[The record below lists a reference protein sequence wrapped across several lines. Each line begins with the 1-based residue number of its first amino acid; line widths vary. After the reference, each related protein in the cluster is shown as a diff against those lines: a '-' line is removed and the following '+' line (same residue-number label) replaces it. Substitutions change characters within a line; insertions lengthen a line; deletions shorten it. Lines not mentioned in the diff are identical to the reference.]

1 LPFADFVD
9 AAPHAAAGARRDSNE
24 IQQKVPNPAPPFPGG
39 FIKGGCMFNLKRS
52 HGALFLGLAL
62 LASSAYAQTVKIGFI
77 DPLSGLLGPV
87 GQNQLRSWQ
96 YIADLA
102 NQKNWAGGPKFE
114 IVGFDNKLSPQESLT
129 ILKQVEDQGIRY
141 IVQGNGSSVALALAD
156 AVDKYNARNPGK
168 EIVYLN
174 YAAVDPDLTN
184 SKCSYWHFRLDINS
198 DMKMEALTS
207 FLAKNQSIKKV
218 YLLNQN
224 YSFGIAVARAAKEY
238 LARKRPDIKIVGED
252 LHPIAQV
259 KDFAPYVSKI
269 KAAGADTVIT
279 GNWGSDLALLIKAAK
294 DAGLNVNFYTY
305 YAGTTGVPTAM
316 GASGENKVYYVGY
329 WNVNNEKFVG
339 ADLAADYEKKFKKF
353 NDDYYTMATYTGIA
367 YLAKAF
373 KETKSTDPIKVA
385 KALEGMKV
393 QSLNGE
399 VEMRKTDHQA
409 QHPVTIAKWV
419 KVNGKTVKY
428 DQEDTGYGWETE
440 AVIPTYVATQPTSC
454 QMTRPN

>member
-1 LPFADFVD
+1 
-9 AAPHAAAGARRDSNE
+9 
-24 IQQKVPNPAPPFPGG
+24 
-39 FIKGGCMFNLKRS
+39 MFNLKRA
-52 HGALFLGLAL
+52 HGALFLALAL
-62 LASSAYAQTVKIGFI
+62 LASSAYAQTVKVAFI

-96 YIADLA
+96 YTVDYA

-114 IVGFDNKLSPQESLT
+114 IVSFDNKLSPQESLT
-129 ILKQVEDQGIRY
+129 ILKQVQDQGIRY

-156 AVDKYNARNPGK
+156 AVSKHNARNPGK

-184 SKCSYWHFRLDINS
+184 SKCDYWHFRLDANS
-198 DMKMEALTS
+198 DMKMEALTTY
-207 FLAKNQSIKKV
+207 LAKDKSIKNV
-218 YLLNQN
+218 YLFNQN
-224 YSFGIAVARAAKEY
+224 YSFGVAVARAAKEY
-238 LARKRPDIKIVGED
+238 LTRKRPDIKIVGED
-252 LHPIAQV
+252 LHPLAQV

-279 GNWGSDLALLIKAAK
+279 GNWGSDLALLIKAGK
-294 DAGLNVNFYTY
+294 DAGLSANFYTY
-305 YAGTTGVPTAM
+305 YAATTGVPTAM
-316 GASGENKVYYVGY
+316 GAAGEDRVKFVGY

-339 ADLAADYEKKFKKF
+339 ADFAMGYLKKY

-367 YLAKAF
+367 LLAKAF
-373 KETKSTDPIKVA
+373 KETKSTDPVKVA

-399 VEMRKTDHQA
+399 VEMRQSDHQA
-409 QHPVTIAKWV
+409 LQELVIAKWA
-419 KVNGKTVKY
+419 KVDGKVVKY
-428 DQEDTGYGWETE
+428 EQEKTGYGWKTE

-454 QMTRPN
+454 QMQRPK